1 MAGLNMSDKGFD
13 IVVIGSGVIG
23 HSIAYGLKMEDP
35 KLQVVILGDP
45 VNSLQAS
52 RAAAGMLAPFCECKV
67 ADPFFE
73 FCRESLNK
81 FSGFIE
87 QLISVSEI
95 PVYFSQAGSLM
106 PSSSFS
112 DSWNERKKFFEKEC
126 IPHELW
132 DENKIHEKAPYL
144 SRDCGEVMWV
154 GEGQVNNRQLHDSL
168 MTASRKLGVQIL
180 ESNVNGFIR
189 KGSNIIAAVTDS
201 GEIEGDQ
208 FVLASGSWSTQL
220 AKVLDVDLRI
230 KPIKGQMCRLRLDD
244 HFLDYTIHG
253 MMTYIAPWRE
263 GNGFVIGSTMEDKG
277 FDSSIENKVIDSLI
291 ERAAE
296 ILPCL
301 KDASLIESWTG
312 LRPAA
317 EDLMP
322 IMGRSG
328 RYGNLL
334 YSSGH
339 YRNGILQTPN
349 QAEYMVSIIKDVRK
363 KEIPEFSPSRYNL

>member
-1 MAGLNMSDKGFD
+1 MADINMNKKGFD

-23 HSIAYGLKMEDP
+23 HSIAYGLKRENP
-35 KLQVVILGDP
+35 ELRVAILGDP

-67 ADPFFE
+67 ADPFFD

-87 QLISVSEI
+87 QLTSVSEV

-106 PSSSFS
+106 PSSSFP
-112 DSWNERKKFFEKEC
+112 DSWKERIEFFEKES
-126 IPHELW
+126 IPYELW
-132 DENKIHEKAPYL
+132 DENKTRKKAPYL
-144 SRDCGEVMWV
+144 SRECGEVIWV

-168 MTASRKLGVQIL
+168 MAGSRKLGVQIL
-180 ESNVNGFIR
+180 ESNVNGFTR
-189 KGSNIIAAVTDS
+189 KDSRIIAAVTDS
-201 GEIEGDQ
+201 GEIEGDR
-208 FVLASGSWSTQL
+208 FVLASGSWSAQL
-220 AKVLDVDLRI
+220 AKVLDVDLPI

-263 GNGFVIGSTMEDKG
+263 GNGFVIGSTMEDRG
-277 FDSSIENKVIDSLI
+277 FDSSIEKKVIDGLI

-322 IMGRSG
+322 VMGRSG
-328 RYGNLL
+328 RYENLF

-339 YRNGILQTPN
+339 YRNGILQTPH
-349 QAEYMVSIIKDVRK
+349 QAEYMISIIQGVRE

>member
-1 MAGLNMSDKGFD
+1 MNNKGFD

-23 HSIAYGLKMEDP
+23 HSIAYRLKQEDP
-35 KLQVVILGDP
+35 QLQIAILGDP

-73 FCRESLNK
+73 FCRESLDK
-81 FSGFIE
+81 FSGFLE
-87 QLISVSEI
+87 KLTSVSQV

-106 PSSSFS
+106 PSSSFP
-112 DSWNERKKFFEKEC
+112 DTWEERKEFFKAES
-126 IPHELW
+126 IPHEIW
-132 DENKIHEKAPYL
+132 DENKIRDKAPYL
-144 SRDCGEVMWV
+144 STACGEVMWV

-168 MTASRKLGVQIL
+168 MVASRKLGVSIL
-180 ESNVNGFIR
+180 EANVSGFVR
-189 KGSNIIAAVTDS
+189 KGSTISAAVTDT
-201 GEIEGDQ
+201 GEVEGDQ
-208 FVLASGSWSTQL
+208 FVLASGSWSAEL
-220 AKVLDVDLRI
+220 AKVLDVELPL
-230 KPIKGQMCRLRLDD
+230 KPVKGQMCRLKLDD

-253 MMTYIAPWRE
+253 MMTYIAPWKE
-263 GNGFVIGSTMEDKG
+263 GNGFVVGSTMEDKG
-277 FDSSIENKVIDSLI
+277 FDPSIENKVIDGLI

-301 KDASLIESWTG
+301 KDASLIETWTG

-317 EDLMP
+317 NDLMP

-328 RYGNLL
+328 RYKNLF

-339 YRNGILQTPN
+339 FRNGILQTPN
-349 QAEYMVSIIKDVRK
+349 QADYMVSIIKDVRE
-363 KEIPEFSPSRYNL
+363 KEILEFSPSRYNL

>member
-1 MAGLNMSDKGFD
+1 MNNKGFD

-23 HSIAYGLKMEDP
+23 HSIAYRLKQTDP
-35 KLQVVILGDP
+35 QLQVAIFGDP

-81 FSGFIE
+81 FPDFIE
-87 QLISVSEI
+87 QLTSVSEV
-95 PVYFSQAGSLM
+95 PVYFSQIGSLM
-106 PSSSFS
+106 PSSSFP
-112 DSWNERKKFFEKEC
+112 DTWEERKGFFKAES
-126 IPHELW
+126 IPHEIW
-132 DENKIHEKAPYL
+132 DEKKIREKAPRL
-144 SRDCGEVMWV
+144 SKNCGEVMWV

-168 MTASRKLGVQIL
+168 MAASKNLGVHII
-180 ESNVNGFIR
+180 EANVDGFIHKESR
-189 KGSNIIAAVTDS
+189 VSAALTSS
-201 GEIEGDQ
+201 GAIEGNQ
-208 FVLASGSWSTQL
+208 FVLASGSWSAQL
-220 AKVLDVDLRI
+220 AKVLDVDLPL
-230 KPIKGQMCRLRLDD
+230 KPIKGQMCRLKLDD

-253 MMTYIAPWRE
+253 MMTYIAPWKE
-263 GNGFVIGSTMEDKG
+263 GNGFVVGSTMEDKG
-277 FDSSIENKVIDSLI
+277 FDSSIEDKVIDELI

-312 LRPAA
+312 MRPAA
-317 EDLMP
+317 NDLMP
-322 IMGRSG
+322 IMGKSR
-328 RYGNLL
+328 RYKNLF

-349 QAEYMVSIIKDVRK
+349 QADYMVSIIQGIRE

>member
-1 MAGLNMSDKGFD
+1 MKNKAFD

-23 HSIAYGLKMEDP
+23 HSIAYRLKQSDP
-35 KLQVVILGDP
+35 QLRVAVLGDP

-52 RAAAGMLAPFCECKV
+52 RAAAGMLAPYCECKV

-73 FCRESLNK
+73 FCRESLNRY
-81 FSGFIE
+81 SDFIE
-87 QLISVSEI
+87 QLISISGV
-95 PVYFSQAGSLM
+95 PVYFSKMGSLM
-106 PSSSFS
+106 PSSSFP
-112 DSWNERKKFFEKEC
+112 DTWDERKEFFKTES
-126 IPHELW
+126 IPHEIW
-132 DENKIHEKAPYL
+132 GEDKVREKAPYL

-168 MTASRKLGVQIL
+168 MAASKKLEVQVL
-180 ESNVNGFIR
+180 EANVTGFVR
-189 KGSNIIAAVTDS
+189 EGSTVFSAVTDA
-201 GEIEGDQ
+201 GGVKGDQ
-208 FVLASGSWSTQL
+208 FVLASGSWSAQL
-220 AKVLDVDLRI
+220 ARVLDVDLPL
-230 KPIKGQMCRLRLDD
+230 KPIKGQMCRVKLDD

-253 MMTYIAPWRE
+253 MMTYIAPWKE
-263 GNGFVIGSTMEDKG
+263 GNGFVVGSTMEDKG
-277 FDSSIENKVIDSLI
+277 FDSSIEDKVIDSLI

-301 KDASLIESWTG
+301 KEASLIESWTG

-317 EDLMP
+317 DDLMP
-322 IMGRSG
+322 VMGKSRK
-328 RYGNLL
+328 YKNLF

-349 QAEYMVSIIKDVRK
+349 QADYMVSIIKGDRE